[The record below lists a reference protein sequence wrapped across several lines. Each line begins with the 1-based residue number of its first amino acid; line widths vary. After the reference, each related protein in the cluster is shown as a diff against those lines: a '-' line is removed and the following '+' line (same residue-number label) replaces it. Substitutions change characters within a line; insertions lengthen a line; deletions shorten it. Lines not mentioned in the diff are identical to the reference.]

1 VVVEKYTLPPD
12 FCPYNNAWVVR
23 EEAIGL
29 LRLLV
34 RHGAESRGGE
44 SRGESRGE
52 SLR

>member
-1 VVVEKYTLPPD
+1 MVVEKYTLPPD

-34 RHGAESRGGE
+34 GVESRAE
-44 SRGESRGE
+44 PRAE

>member
-34 RHGAESRGGE
+34 RHGGESRRE